1 MLAMLDILYLS
12 MSRKISMN
20 IVWIGL
26 KKPIL
31 KKLLENCFMV
41 DINISKFLEIF
52 LQKIFSWSL

>member
-1 MLAMLDILYLS
+1 MLAILDILYLS

>member
-1 MLAMLDILYLS
+1 MLAILDILYLS
-12 MSRKISMN
+12 MSRKISIN

>member
-1 MLAMLDILYLS
+1 
-12 MSRKISMN
+12 MN

>member
-1 MLAMLDILYLS
+1 MLAILDILYLS

-31 KKLLENCFMV
+31 EKLLENCFMV
-41 DINISKFLEIF
+41 DIKISKFLEIF

>member
-1 MLAMLDILYLS
+1 MLAILDILYLS

-31 KKLLENCFMV
+31 KKLFENCFMV
-41 DINISKFLEIF
+41 DIKISKFLEIF